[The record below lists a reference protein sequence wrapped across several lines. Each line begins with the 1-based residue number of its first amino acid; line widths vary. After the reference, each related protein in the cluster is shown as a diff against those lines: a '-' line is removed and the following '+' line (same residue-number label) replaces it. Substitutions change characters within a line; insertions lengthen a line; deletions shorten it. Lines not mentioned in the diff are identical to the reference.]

1 MTVQLEKQRREGSV
15 PWAFVDLLLW
25 APAAVLATWVRLDF
39 TVLVISG
46 WTSWVIVAFLA
57 AVATHLVIG
66 SALGAYPPR
75 PRFDP
80 LGRQSLGVI
89 ALAAVAAGVIGTIIL
104 ALSPVTG
111 VPRSVPLIA
120 GLLVVLGAFLL
131 RMARLAWNIHQN
143 RNREP
148 AIVVGAGFLGRH
160 VIAELCDPTSENG
173 MAIKAVLDDN
183 PRITGARVHGVKV
196 RGGVDKLAEVAAQ
209 TGATT
214 VVIAI
219 NGLGPTTKSKIS
231 SIAAE
236 LDLKVLIVP
245 SMEEI
250 NRTGSLELQELDL
263 TTLMGRDQVVLDE
276 DAISGLIRGRR
287 VLVTGAGGSIG
298 SELVRQ
304 IHKYDPSELVMLDRD
319 EGGLHHTQLS
329 IDGHAMLDSKNIV
342 LADIRDAARLRE
354 IFLDCRPEVVLHAA
368 ALKHQPL
375 LEMYP
380 QEAWLTNVEGTQN
393 VLDASVACGADVVVN
408 VSTDKAAN
416 PVCALGDSKRIA
428 ERLTAAYGAEY
439 PGTWVSVRFGNVLGS
454 RGSVIETFRRQIE
467 TGGPVTVTHPEV
479 RRYFMTIPE
488 AAQLVLQAA
497 VVGESG
503 ETMVLDM
510 GHPMPIIDLARGLMK
525 IAGRDDLEIVY
536 TGLRPGEKMSEE
548 LLDDREDPVR
558 ADRHPMI
565 TEVRVEPLHPL
576 PDCPHNVTPTLRAL
590 ARNAHSEEPSLL

>member
-1 MTVQLEKQRREGSV
+1 
-15 PWAFVDLLLW
+15 
-25 APAAVLATWVRLDF
+25 
-39 TVLVISG
+39 
-46 WTSWVIVAFLA
+46 
-57 AVATHLVIG
+57 
-66 SALGAYPPR
+66 
-75 PRFDP
+75 
-80 LGRQSLGVI
+80 
-89 ALAAVAAGVIGTIIL
+89 
-104 ALSPVTG
+104 
-111 VPRSVPLIA
+111 
-120 GLLVVLGAFLL
+120 
-131 RMARLAWNIHQN
+131 
-143 RNREP
+143 
-148 AIVVGAGFLGRH
+148 
-160 VIAELCDPTSENG
+160 
-173 MAIKAVLDDN
+173 
-183 PRITGARVHGVKV
+183 
-196 RGGVDKLAEVAAQ
+196 
-209 TGATT
+209 
-214 VVIAI
+214 
-219 NGLGPTTKSKIS
+219 
-231 SIAAE
+231 
-236 LDLKVLIVP
+236 
-245 SMEEI
+245 
-250 NRTGSLELQELDL
+250 
-263 TTLMGRDQVVLDE
+263 
-276 DAISGLIRGRR
+276 
-287 VLVTGAGGSIG
+287 
-298 SELVRQ
+298 
-304 IHKYDPSELVMLDRD
+304 
-319 EGGLHHTQLS
+319 
-329 IDGHAMLDSKNIV
+329 
-342 LADIRDAARLRE
+342 
-354 IFLDCRPEVVLHAA
+354 
-368 ALKHQPL
+368 
-375 LEMYP
+375 EMYP

-497 VVGESG
+497 VGGASG
-503 ETMVLDM
+503 ETMVLDL